1 MNESKLNKS
10 WEKVRDSIHAPE
22 GVEELK
28 KTVKYGLS
36 KKYAIISET
45 MFEWRFEGEQ
55 YQDMQIMSRD
65 TVPEKFYYM
74 NGQSTAFEDPS
85 TGQVH
90 ILPLV
95 MNGGFNIYGQMNEW
109 SPVPIGYTDMKA
121 GSYPEQVERIR
132 NLRLNSENS
141 VLLRNDLFGTSDKDF
156 VDMMVNELVDNML
169 TLNQLQLIASNPIFF
184 KVTQDNLLTAK
195 NVFLAMSERRPVVF
209 QNSDGED
216 TPPETIVVNV
226 KIDPTLLELFD
237 RWECV
242 LLETIGLDCVPI
254 TKRAQQTVSEVESNN
269 DKIRLVREGKL
280 RMRVKAAERIQEMF
294 GGTVSVKCLVNDW
307 DKEEKEITMNKE
319 VSYDDE

>member
-1 MNESKLNKS
+1 M
-10 WEKVRDSIHAPE
+10 
-22 GVEELK
+22 
-28 KTVKYGLS
+28 
-36 KKYAIISET
+36 
-45 MFEWRFEGEQ
+45 
-55 YQDMQIMSRD
+55 
-65 TVPEKFYYM
+65 
-74 NGQSTAFEDPS
+74 
-85 TGQVH
+85 
-90 ILPLV
+90 
-95 MNGGFNIYGQMNEW
+95 
-109 SPVPIGYTDMKA
+109 
-121 GSYPEQVERIR
+121 
-132 NLRLNSENS
+132 
-141 VLLRNDLFGTSDKDF
+141 
-156 VDMMVNELVDNML
+156 
-169 TLNQLQLIASNPIFF
+169 
-184 KVTQDNLLTAK
+184 TQDNLLTAK

-216 TPPETIVVNV
+216 TPPETIVANV